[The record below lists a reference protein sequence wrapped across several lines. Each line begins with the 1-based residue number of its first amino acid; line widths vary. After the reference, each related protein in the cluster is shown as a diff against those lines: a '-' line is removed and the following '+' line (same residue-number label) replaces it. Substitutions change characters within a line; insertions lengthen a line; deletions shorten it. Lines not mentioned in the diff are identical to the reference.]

1 MNTACT
7 IVFVAARRCLNPT
20 LNLIQGAVGRV
31 IFARLILRMFQNA
44 LIAPTAWFA
53 LKFCATSAML
63 IWDMYFPMAHHRLAC
78 DIALIQRPCGLLR
91 RLTDTGIFMK
101 LLFDLFPV
109 ILFFLVF
116 KIAGANPEAAQNFG
130 NAYLSGLVSG
140 GEVSLTQ
147 APILLATA
155 VTILATIAQIGS
167 LLVRRQ
173 RVDNMLWVSLVIIV
187 VFGGATIYFH
197 DEQFIK
203 LKPTVLYWCFAIALF
218 VSPFLFK
225 KNLIKSMM
233 SQQLELPDSAWTQ
246 LNFAWGG
253 FFSLMGALNLYIA
266 FNYPLEF
273 WVNFKLFGFIG
284 LMIVFVVIQSIYLS
298 RYVKETEQGSE

>member
-1 MNTACT
+1 
-7 IVFVAARRCLNPT
+7 
-20 LNLIQGAVGRV
+20 
-31 IFARLILRMFQNA
+31 
-44 LIAPTAWFA
+44 
-53 LKFCATSAML
+53 
-63 IWDMYFPMAHHRLAC
+63 
-78 DIALIQRPCGLLR
+78 
-91 RLTDTGIFMK
+91 MK

-130 NAYLSGLVSG
+130 SAYLSGLVSG

-147 APILLATA
+147 SPILLATA
-155 VTILATIAQIGS
+155 VTILATIVQIAL

-187 VFGGATIYFH
+187 FFGGATIYFH

-203 LKPTVLYWCFAIALF
+203 LKPTVLYWFFAIALL
-218 VSPFLFK
+218 VTPLLFK

-233 SQQLELPDSAWTQ
+233 SQQLELPDPVWTQ

-253 FFSLMGALNLYIA
+253 FFTLMGALNLYIA

-284 LMIVFVVIQSIYLS
+284 LMIVFVIIQSIYLS
-298 RYVKETEQGSE
+298 RYMKETEQESE